1 MKKYEIL
8 VDILRQ
14 KSASLVSGSRLPS
27 VRSMMKRYSYSLQ
40 TVNAALRELER
51 EGLIERRRGSGIYTT
66 EKKTTLHIELHAP
79 RFFAS
84 ALDAKEYAVGN
95 AVAAAGWSMGT
106 RYHHPTFDDPFD
118 VPDPSASA
126 HVVFNDLVARE
137 RGFFNL
143 MLQQR
148 VPILI
153 LGRHS
158 LPEFDMVAVNDHQA
172 FGLMVRHLLSLGHER
187 LAVLINEPD
196 IFDTRRRREVC
207 REVMATFGLEPV
219 FLECQTQAGELS
231 SVKAHSVFLR
241 YLQALRGERPPFTG
255 MITLSPGGAM
265 GAIRALHDYGL
276 RVPDDFSVITLGV
289 EPDNVL
295 HLPSLTDAG
304 APRAAMGEVVV
315 DILTRRFAGETGE
328 PIRIEIPPQL
338 HPRES
343 TGPAPAA
350 AAGNRV
356 PSRAAPLAPPLG
368 AR

>member
-14 KSASLVSGSRLPS
+14 KSVSLVSGSRLPS

-40 TVNAALRELER
+40 TVNAALRELEK

-66 EKKTTLHIELHAP
+66 EKKKTLHIELHAP
-79 RFFAS
+79 RFFGN

-95 AVAAAGWSMGT
+95 AIGAAGWSMGT

-118 VPDPSASA
+118 VPDPGASA
-126 HVVFNDLVARE
+126 HIVFGELADPG

-148 VPILI
+148 VPIVV
-153 LGRHS
+153 LGRQS
-158 LPEFDMVAVNDHQA
+158 QPTFDMVAVNDHQA
-172 FGLMVRHLLSLGHER
+172 FGLLVRHLLSLGHER
-187 LAVLINEPD
+187 LAFLINEPEVY
-196 IFDTRRRREVC
+196 DTRQRREVC
-207 REVMATFGLEPV
+207 REVMATFGLEPI
-219 FLECQTQAGELS
+219 FIECGTQAGQFS
-231 SVKAHSVFLR
+231 SAQAHHVFLR

-255 MITLSPGGAM
+255 LITISPGGAM

-276 RVPDDFSVITLGV
+276 RVPDDFSVVTLGV
-289 EPDNVL
+289 EPDNGL

-304 APRAAMGEVVV
+304 TERPTMGTAVV

-328 PIRIEIPPQL
+328 PIRIEIGPQL

-343 TGPAPAA
+343 SGPAPETFRI
-350 AAGNRV
+350 G
-356 PSRAAPLAPPLG
+356 PSGIPLHATV